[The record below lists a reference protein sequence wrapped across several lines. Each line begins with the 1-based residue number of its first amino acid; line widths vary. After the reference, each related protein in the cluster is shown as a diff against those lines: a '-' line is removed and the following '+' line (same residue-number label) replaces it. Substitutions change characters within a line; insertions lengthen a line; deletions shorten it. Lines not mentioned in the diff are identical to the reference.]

1 MKGRV
6 WMIKIYAMQLG
17 SPFPSSTVHCSDG
30 WFPFIFGDVFWK
42 GGSEWL
48 NICNGAWQRQM
59 KSVVPMAMRLTQLK
73 GPSYLGQLCDELSTS
88 QLTTGATR
96 YISAELFWP
105 LTCTGSCTIHSPLRM
120 DSFFSAGLVFQ
131 CQDRP
136 KENLKFFW
144 VMLSGTHTAPWVH
157 ERAPMCMQSQGE
169 LITKWSLLK
178 TATDTQG
185 ALNDLLDVYI
195 SCVLWNIKCFK

>member
-17 SPFPSSTVHCSDG
+17 SPFPSSTVHFSDG

-120 DSFFSAGLVFQ
+120 DSFFSADLVFQ

-144 VMLSGTHTAPWVH
+144 VMLSGHPHCPLSARKGADVHAITGGTDYQMISIKNCYRHTGGTEWPF
-157 ERAPMCMQSQGE
+157 RC
-169 LITKWSLLK
+169 LYFL
-178 TATDTQG
+178 
-185 ALNDLLDVYI
+185 
-195 SCVLWNIKCFK
+195 CVMEYQVF

>member
-6 WMIKIYAMQLG
+6 WMIKHMQCSLG
-17 SPFPSSTVHCSDG
+17 EANEKCSPDG
-30 WFPFIFGDVFWK
+30 HETK
-42 GGSEWL
+42 
-48 NICNGAWQRQM
+48 
-59 KSVVPMAMRLTQLK
+59 QLK

-120 DSFFSAGLVFQ
+120 DSFFSADLVFQ

-144 VMLSGTHTAPWVH
+144 VMLSGHPHCPLSARKGADVHAITDYQMISIKNCYRHT
-157 ERAPMCMQSQGE
+157 GGTE
-169 LITKWSLLK
+169 LPFRCLYFL
-178 TATDTQG
+178 
-185 ALNDLLDVYI
+185 
-195 SCVLWNIKCFK
+195 CVMEYQVF